1 MRRSE
6 NFVNVMVKEVN
17 NSVVH
22 FSIPRG
28 VKTLSADTRKD
39 HVRTYG
45 IWAWLIGFAFGGAIT
60 YFMFAVAD
68 GFA

>member
-1 MRRSE
+1 M
-6 NFVNVMVKEVN
+6 KP
-17 NSVVH
+17 VVH
-22 FSIPRG
+22 FSISRG
-28 VKTLSADTRKD
+28 VKALSADTRKD

>member
-1 MRRSE
+1 
-6 NFVNVMVKEVN
+6 MVKEVN
-17 NSVVH
+17 KTSCSFLN
-22 FSIPRG
+22 IQG
-28 VKTLSADTRKD
+28 VKALSADARKD
-39 HVRTYG
+39 HVKTYG